1 MLREIL
7 RRREAQI
14 FISFVLGV
22 GIAVLMF
29 RRPRYQVDISALL
42 PAEIKDRVF
51 NIDGKCYK
59 FRIQDASC
67 PSARVSL

>member
-14 FISFVLGV
+14 FISFVLGI

-29 RRPRYQVDISALL
+29 RRPRYRLVQI
-42 PAEIKDRVF
+42 
-51 NIDGKCYK
+51 
-59 FRIQDASC
+59 
-67 PSARVSL
+67 